1 MAEISPTLQNSVLAG
16 GEKDSWRSA
25 ESKSN
30 N

>member
-1 MAEISPTLQNSVLAG
+1 MVEIIPTLQSSVLAG
-16 GEKDSWRSA
+16 EDEEGWRSA

>member
-1 MAEISPTLQNSVLAG
+1 MVEITPALQGSVLAG
-16 GEKDSWRSA
+16 NGAEGWRSA